1 MTQPPHSISVIG
13 AGIMGI
19 TTAYILQSR
28 FADTEIT
35 LYDQAGFPANNAS
48 YIAGGMLSPL
58 SELDHMPAHFLNA
71 AFHAIDIWQEISRE
85 EGDNFEFNRQGSLLL
100 SHDNDRYILERFKS
114 ILPDKTKEKWRPIGQ
129 EDIASLEPNLKDSS
143 FRNGISIKDEA
154 HLHPQK
160 AMETLLQKII
170 NKDVQRIDLESKND
184 DHLIID
190 CRGIT
195 AQKHLTDLRGVKG
208 ETIVVHNPEFRLNRP
223 VRIMHPRYPLYIVPR
238 EGNIFMVGATI
249 IESNASE
256 NLSIRSAM
264 ELLSALYSLHPSFAE
279 AEILETNAKN
289 RPSFPDNMPHLI
301 DESADNQII
310 RCNGLYRH
318 GYLFA
323 PVLAE
328 CVADLIAGKE
338 NPYTPLFLRSEH
350 ENHIERSVANA

>member
-1 MTQPPHSISVIG
+1 
-13 AGIMGI
+13 MGI
-19 TTAYILQSR
+19 AVAYILQSR
-28 FADTEIT
+28 FENAEIT

-71 AFHAIDIWQEISRE
+71 AFHAIDVWQEISE
-85 EGDNFEFNRQGSLLL
+85 KEGNSFEFNRKGSLLL

-114 ILPDKTKEKWRPIGQ
+114 ILPDATKAKWSVINK
-129 EDIASLEPNLKDSS
+129 EAIVELEPTLREAS
-143 FRNGISIKDEA
+143 FRYGINIKGEA

-160 AMETLLQKII
+160 AMETLLKKII
-170 NKDVQRIDLESKND
+170 NKKTQHVDLESKSEG
-184 DHLIID
+184 LVID

-195 AQKHLTDLRGVKG
+195 ARKQLSDLRGVKG
-208 ETIVVHNPEFRLNRP
+208 ETIVVHNPEFHLNRP

-256 NLSIRSAM
+256 KISIRSAM
-264 ELLSALYSLHPSFAE
+264 ELLSALYSFHPSFAD
-279 AEILETNAKN
+279 ADILETNAKN
-289 RPSFPDNMPHLI
+289 RPSFPDNMPHII
-301 DESADNQII
+301 DQKAGNRII
-310 RCNGLYRH
+310 HCNGLYRH

-328 CVADLIAGKE
+328 CVADLIEGKE

-350 ENHIERSVANA
+350 ENYIERSAANA